1 MYRRALLSLYGGLQL
16 PGNRYTNVVC
26 RHLSASSVLWSEK
39 STPESNGTAK
49 PPGEAADKTSSPH
62 QAESSEPPKTDLASL
77 LGGMKVE
84 VSSKKKFQAMKKKK
98 GKQQG
103 QESADNI
110 ESASRMF
117 QMVAEESQTE
127 EEKPVSKEL
136 ADAASAVASTYPSQ
150 QKQVESE
157 LLQQLRLHKQMA
169 EEIRRKGSDISKVIS
184 GMKVKK
190 QMPKTGKQMSPEERE
205 FMRDATKK
213 SLYSGKRLKIFPV
226 PAALETSIG
235 TEVSPNLWDLELA
248 KEIAF
253 ISEHP
258 PRNGFEEMIQ
268 WTKEGKL
275 WTFPVDNEA
284 GLYEEQKWS
293 S

>member
-16 PGNRYTNVVC
+16 PGNR
-26 RHLSASSVLWSEK
+26 
-39 STPESNGTAK
+39 
-49 PPGEAADKTSSPH
+49 
-62 QAESSEPPKTDLASL
+62 
-77 LGGMKVE
+77 
-84 VSSKKKFQAMKKKK
+84 
-98 GKQQG
+98 
-103 QESADNI
+103 
-110 ESASRMF
+110 
-117 QMVAEESQTE
+117 
-127 EEKPVSKEL
+127 EKPVSKEL

>member
-169 EEIRRKGSDISKVIS
+169 EEIRRKGSDI
-184 GMKVKK
+184 
-190 QMPKTGKQMSPEERE
+190 R
-205 FMRDATKK
+205 